1 MRWSQTLP
9 RSRYSVGTS
18 CDNGEL
24 PRQPA
29 GNNSEDHMSGPRTTV
44 FLAICAAI
52 AAVPASADS
61 LPASVRACIGEA
73 DPARRLTCY
82 DREVARAI
90 APPGTFAPAA
100 AAPPVDALA
109 PKPSPAPG
117 APPPVPQ
124 SRHLTAKVSAVR
136 QSGDTLVV
144 TLENGNVW
152 EQSAPATSQ
161 LNLRPGDTVQL
172 DREMAS
178 WFLSNRYG
186 DSIQV
191 RLRQP

>member
-1 MRWSQTLP
+1 M
-9 RSRYSVGTS
+9 
-18 CDNGEL
+18 
-24 PRQPA
+24 
-29 GNNSEDHMSGPRTTV
+29 MGPRNKILLGV
-44 FLAICAAI
+44 YAAVL
-52 AAVPASADS
+52 AVPASADT

-73 DPARRLTCY
+73 DAARRLTCY

-90 APPGTFAPAA
+90 APPDTFSIAAAGAPAV
-100 AAPPVDALA
+100 AAPASPPLLA
-109 PKPSPAPG
+109 VAPT
-117 APPPVPQ
+117 AAQP
-124 SRHLTAKVSAVR
+124 RHLTAKVSAVR
-136 QSGDTLVV
+136 QSGDKLVV
-144 TLENGNVW
+144 TLDNGNVW
-152 EQSAPATSQ
+152 EQAAPATSQ

>member
-18 CDNGEL
+18 CDNGQL

-29 GNNSEDHMSGPRTTV
+29 GDNFEDHMSGPRTTV
-44 FLAICAAI
+44 FLAICAAV

-90 APPGTFAPAA
+90 APPDTFSAAETVAPTVATPPSAPVVAA
-100 AAPPVDALA
+100 STPAPP
-109 PKPSPAPG
+109 
-117 APPPVPQ
+117 
-124 SRHLTAKVSAVR
+124 RHVTAKV
-136 QSGDTLVV
+136 
-144 TLENGNVW
+144 
-152 EQSAPATSQ
+152 
-161 LNLRPGDTVQL
+161 
-172 DREMAS
+172 
-178 WFLSNRYG
+178 
-186 DSIQV
+186 
-191 RLRQP
+191 